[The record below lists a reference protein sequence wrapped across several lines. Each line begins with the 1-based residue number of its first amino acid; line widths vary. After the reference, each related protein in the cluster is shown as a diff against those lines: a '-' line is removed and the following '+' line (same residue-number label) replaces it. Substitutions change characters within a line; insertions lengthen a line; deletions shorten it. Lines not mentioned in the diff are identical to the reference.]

1 MTQVRPTQPM
11 PFLTRSWQAGMTG
24 WIVVFG
30 AVLVELVVGI
40 VVNSMSVAVAAS
52 ALIVPAAIAI
62 GFGVV
67 QWVQMRSVPAADRPS
82 WWHMAAIGM
91 GLFTWVVWPVTPS
104 ALLPI
109 HNAHDACTM
118 LYTATPDCVARAMS
132 AMSNSDI
139 TWWVTGGLIV
149 ALVPLARRSRIA
161 AWAAIPVAFAGC
173 QLAGHFLE
181 LLLLHYHFPGA

>member
-11 PFLTRSWQAGMTG
+11 PFLTRSWHAGITG

-40 VVNSMSVAVAAS
+40 VVNSMSVAVATP
-52 ALIVPAAIAI
+52 ALIVPAAIAV
-62 GFGVV
+62 GFGVA

-82 WWHMAAIGM
+82 WWHMTAIGM

-109 HNAHDACTM
+109 HNARDACTM

-132 AMSNSDI
+132 AMSDSDI
-139 TWWVTGGLIV
+139 TWWVTGGVIV
-149 ALVPLARRSRIA
+149 ALAPLARRSRIA

-181 LLLLHYHFPGA
+181 LLLLHYHFVGA